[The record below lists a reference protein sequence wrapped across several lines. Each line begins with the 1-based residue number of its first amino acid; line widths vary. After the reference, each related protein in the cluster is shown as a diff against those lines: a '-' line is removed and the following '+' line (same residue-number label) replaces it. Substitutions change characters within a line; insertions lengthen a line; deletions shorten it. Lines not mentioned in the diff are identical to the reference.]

1 MSVFE
6 RRDKDEIENTKTL
19 VAVLLLFIVA
29 ILCSSI
35 LVALADWHNHLWFW
49 GIK

>member
-1 MSVFE
+1 MSIFE
-6 RRDKDEIENTKTL
+6 RRDERDLAKTL

-35 LVALADWHNHLWFW
+35 LIALADWHLHEWFW

>member
-1 MSVFE
+1 MSIFE
-6 RRDKDEIENTKTL
+6 RRDERDRDFAKTL

-35 LVALADWHNHLWFW
+35 LVALADWHNHMWFW